1 MRLQTCV
8 ALVFGVALSL
18 GLGGCTAVVQ
28 APAASPAASASGST
42 SQTPS
47 ASPTPTASL
56 TPTASEATPTLGPK
70 GLGEL
75 VLGMTKAQASGTGL
89 ATGISGTKGTCGGG
103 KDGRLTGADLTDDLS
118 GKLFFSTYT
127 NRLVIIAA
135 TDGIATPEGVSL
147 GTKTADVRA
156 AYPTWRGNLA
166 DSFGVGYVR
175 APGNSK
181 AYYRIGVRDGEVVEL
196 TLQSLDQ
203 DCAE

>member
-1 MRLQTCV
+1 MRLHRYV
-8 ALVFGVALSL
+8 AVVFGVALPL
-18 GLGGCTAVVQ
+18 GLGGCAAVVQ
-28 APAASPAASASGST
+28 APAASPAASASP
-42 SQTPS
+42 TPP
-47 ASPTPTASL
+47 ASPTPAAS
-56 TPTASEATPTLGPK
+56 PSPAASQATPTLGPK

-75 VLGMTKAQASGTGL
+75 VLGMTKPQASGTGL
-89 ATGISGTKGTCGGG
+89 AIGISGTKGTCGGA
-103 KDGRLTGADLTDDLS
+103 KDGRLTGADRDDDLS
-118 GKLFFSTYT
+118 GKLFFSTTT

-135 TDGIATPEGVSL
+135 TNGVATPEGVSL
-147 GTKTADVRA
+147 GTRTADVRA

>member
-1 MRLQTCV
+1 MRLHRYV
-8 ALVFGVALSL
+8 AVVFGVALPL
-18 GLGGCTAVVQ
+18 GLGGCAAVVQ
-28 APAASPAASASGST
+28 APAASPAASAS
-42 SQTPS
+42 QTLP
-47 ASPTPTASL
+47 ASPTRTASPSPTASQ
-56 TPTASEATPTLGPK
+56 TTPTLGPK

-75 VLGMTKAQASGTGL
+75 VLGMTKVQARGTGL
-89 ATGISGTKGTCGGG
+89 ATGISGARGTCGGA
-103 KDGRLTGADLTDDLS
+103 KDGRLTGADRTDDLS

-147 GTKTADVRA
+147 GTRTADVRA
-156 AYPTWRGNLA
+156 AYPTWKGNLP

-175 APGNSK
+175 APGNAK